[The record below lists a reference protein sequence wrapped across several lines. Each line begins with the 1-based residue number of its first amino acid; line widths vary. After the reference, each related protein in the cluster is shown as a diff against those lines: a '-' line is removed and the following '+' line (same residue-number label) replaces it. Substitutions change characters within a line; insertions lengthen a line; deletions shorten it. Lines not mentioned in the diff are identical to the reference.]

1 MTTTRTITGITWHV
15 AVQDMRNE
23 RKPPI
28 PRERKPVD
36 PERARALLAAARVR
50 AV

>member
-1 MTTTRTITGITWHV
+1 MTRTIAPITWDV
-15 AVQDMRNE
+15 AMQDLRNE
-23 RKPPI
+23 RRSLV

-36 PERARALLAAARVR
+36 PERVRALLAAARVR